1 MHPLAELNSPEFSG
15 QGSLV
20 CESQTASGGAEDRDM
35 QQTWVAAYP
44 CMASFAFWWNSGL
57 FESLRFPR
65 ILEVSGCWGIL
76 QFPVSGQSEIGQAE
90 HDANAAEHIHEL
102 EFNN

>member
-44 CMASFAFWWNSGL
+44 CMASVAFW
-57 FESLRFPR
+57 
-65 ILEVSGCWGIL
+65 
-76 QFPVSGQSEIGQAE
+76 
-90 HDANAAEHIHEL
+90 
-102 EFNN
+102 